1 MFIFDKPL
9 DFLAIGDITTD
20 AFIKLKE
27 AHIHCDVN
35 THDCE
40 ISMKFGDKIPY
51 EDVFVVK
58 GVGNSPNAA
67 VSASRLGLSA
77 GLVTNIGNDQNGK
90 DCVDELKKNKVNTQY
105 IKVHK
110 NKSTNYHYVLWYQ
123 SERTILVKH
132 QEYEY
137 LLPNIKAPKW
147 IYLSSLA
154 SNTENYHHGIVDWL
168 KKNPETKLAF
178 QPGTFQMKLGIDRL
192 RELYKKTDVYVV
204 NVEEAQKI
212 LNTEESDK
220 KVLLKKIAELGPRIV
235 CITDGPKG
243 SYMYDGGNSYF
254 MPIYPDQKEPLE
266 RTGCGDAFAS
276 TFVSALI
283 LGKTPLEALE
293 WAQINPMSVVQYV
306 GAQQGLLTRNELEEF
321 LKRKPENYKPVLI

>member
-27 AHIHCDVN
+27 AHIHCDVDTN
-35 THDCE
+35 ACE
-40 ISMKFGDKIPY
+40 ISMKFADKIPY
-51 EDVFVVK
+51 EDVYIVK

-67 VSASRLGLSA
+67 VSAARLGLSS
-77 GLVTNIGNDQNGK
+77 GLIANIGDDQNGK
-90 DCVDELKKNKVNTQY
+90 ECVDELKKNKVHIQY
-105 IKVHK
+105 IKKHAGK
-110 NKSTNYHYVLWYQ
+110 QTNYHYVLWYGA
-123 SERTILVKH
+123 ERTILVKH

-137 LLPNIKAPKW
+137 LLPTINPPKW

-154 SNTENYHHGIVDWL
+154 SNTENYHHALVAWL
-168 KKNPETKLAF
+168 KNNPNTKLAF
-178 QPGTFQMKLGIDRL
+178 QPGTFQMKLGLDRL
-192 RELYKKTDVYVV
+192 RELYKRTEVYIV

-212 LNTEESDK
+212 LGITESDK
-220 KVLLKKIAELGPRIV
+220 KVLLKKVAELGPKIV

-243 SYMYDGGNSYF
+243 SYMYDGINSYF
-254 MPIYPDQKEPLE
+254 MPNYPDQKEPFE

-283 LGKTPLEALE
+283 KGKTPLEALE
-293 WAQINPMSVVQYV
+293 WAPINPMSVVQYV
-306 GAQQGLLTRNELEEF
+306 GAQHGLLTQNELEEF
-321 LKRKPENYKPVLI
+321 LKRKPENYKPVLL